1 MAVEQHYRQRARD
14 IEFICYSS
22 QHLPSKTGL
31 RNLILLKRISHH
43 EEDEKS
49 LCIH

>member
-1 MAVEQHYRQRARD
+1 MAGEQHYRQRARD
-14 IEFICYSS
+14 IEFVCYSS
-22 QHLPSKTGL
+22 QRLPSKTGL
-31 RNLILLKRISHH
+31 RNLILLERISHH